1 MRGQETR
8 TAGLGWHLAAFIALF
23 LIFYQK
29 IGALS
34 FYTVAAGLD
43 PSWSAAL
50 VHGLERGLLFGTDV
64 VFTGGPLSSLYTR
77 HFSVVTA
84 YPLAVLSLL
93 ITVFLARVWSILLV
107 ERGSLAIIAMVCLV
121 SWLTVFNSSDSI
133 LLFVPLLAGLYGL
146 SGGRSRIL
154 LSGAGAFLCGLIIL
168 AKFSVFPIALLAML
182 VLDVKAA
189 VERRLPMHLLLL
201 AAGTASGFVVCGQPL
216 GQLPAFMAASLDVSS
231 GYSSAMSVVTGLSVI
246 DLATWLSITTVFLG
260 AWARALWKGRREH
273 GFWLP
278 FARFIVM
285 AGFLFVSFKAGM
297 VRHDLHALTAW
308 ASLSLAVLLSIL
320 VIPGLSG
327 AAVRRRMVLAAILV
341 LPGHAM
347 LYYAYRI
354 VPFSGILNMPS
365 AIVSEVKTAAELI
378 MRPSVWLANL
388 EARNKAALA
397 AIKAQTPLPP
407 LDGTVDIIPSAQ
419 SAVIANG
426 LAYRP
431 RPTIQEYSTYSP
443 RLIARNRAF
452 FAGESAPD
460 YLIMQPGSIDGRH
473 PASAEGAL
481 WPLFFSRYEAVQ
493 SSPLGLIL
501 KRRATPIADVLAP
514 AIEKT
519 ASFGD
524 EVAFPAP
531 DGAWMVSIDI
541 RPTLLGRLV
550 DLVYRP
556 PMTEI
561 AVRYSDGSSGTYRLI
576 PGMAADGMLLS
587 PHVASAS
594 DYLIVSTG
602 NADAANLKHATSFTV
617 RTGIK
622 AGLFY
627 DRALAI
633 RFTALNAAPLRA
645 ANQNQFVRDMQAKA
659 GRVIPLLRNNDMR
672 PPTLE
677 PAAEGVFAHAP
688 ASLRLP
694 VQPGSTLRLFFGLRD
709 GSWSGGGNTDGVCFI
724 VRSPSAGLAE
734 RCLDPVRNQGDR
746 GEQTMD
752 VDVPADVTELRLDTA
767 CRAACTWDWSYWGGV
782 EGIAGK

>member
-1 MRGQETR
+1 MHGMGVK
-8 TAGLGWHLAAFIALF
+8 APGIGWSAAACFALF
-23 LIFYQK
+23 LVFYQK
-29 IGALS
+29 MDPLDFHPLAR
-34 FYTVAAGLD
+34 GLD
-43 PSWSAAL
+43 PSWQAAL
-50 VHGLERGLLFGTDV
+50 AYGLERGLLFGTDV

-77 HFSVVTA
+77 QFSVVSA
-84 YPLAVLSLL
+84 YPLAIVSLL
-93 ITVFLARVWSILLV
+93 IVIVIAAAWSRLLAD
-107 ERGSLAIIAMVCLV
+107 RGHALNVVMVCLV
-121 SWLTVFNSSDSI
+121 LSLTVMDNNNI
-133 LLFVPLLAGLYGL
+133 LFLVPLLTGLVGL
-146 SGGRSRIL
+146 GDPCRSRTIL
-154 LSGAGAFLCGLIIL
+154 TWCGVFLSGLIIL
-168 AKFSVFPIALLAML
+168 AKFSTLPVAVFATL
-182 VLDVKAA
+182 VLDVRAVACRRRPLHMIVLALGLVGGFAA
-189 VERRLPMHLLLL
+189 
-201 AAGTASGFVVCGQPL
+201 SGQPL
-216 GQLPAFMAASLDVSS
+216 SQLAAFLAASFEVSG
-231 GYSSAMSVVTGLSVI
+231 GYSSAMSRTVARSLGERLAWLGIASLFAGILFHAVWSNRRKYGL
-246 DLATWLSITTVFLG
+246 
-260 AWARALWKGRREH
+260 
-273 GFWLP
+273 WLP
-278 FARFIVM
+278 LARWLVIC
-285 AGFLFVSFKAGM
+285 AFLFVSFKAGM
-297 VRHDLHALTAW
+297 VRLHSIATWAALVI
-308 ASLSLAVLLSIL
+308 AVLSSLDAGL
-320 VIPGLSG
+320 GLSR
-327 AAVRRRMVLAAILV
+327 ATVRRLMVLAAILV
-341 LPGHAM
+341 LPGHA
-347 LYYAYRI
+347 LVYDAYRI

-452 FAGESAPD
+452 FADESAPD

-514 AIEKT
+514 AVEKT

-541 RPTLLGRLV
+541 RPTFLGRLV

-561 AVRYSDGSSGTYRLI
+561 AVHYSDGSSGTYRLI

-633 RFTALNAAPLRA
+633 RFTAVNAAPLRA